1 MKRATA
7 SLGIIHTR
15 YEKEKEKGNHD
26 DLVDDMNLKMKH
38 LNFRP
43 LYWLIN
49 ALREQ
54 VRIDKIYFYLLTD

>member
-26 DLVDDMNLKMKH
+26 DLVDEMNLKKWNILTFVPFTDLQM
-38 LNFRP
+38 P
-43 LYWLIN
+43 
-49 ALREQ
+49 REN
-54 VRIDKIYFYLLTD
+54 K